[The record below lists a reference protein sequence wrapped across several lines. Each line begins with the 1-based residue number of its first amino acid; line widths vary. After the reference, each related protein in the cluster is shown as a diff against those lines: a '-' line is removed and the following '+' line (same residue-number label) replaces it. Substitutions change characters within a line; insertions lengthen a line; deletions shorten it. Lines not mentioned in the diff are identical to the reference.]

1 MTSGPHTTARRRGV
15 LIRAIDSVNAK
26 YPGIAMCIA
35 IATAL
40 LYFHLASD
48 PGNLAPAT
56 VHMHVTSP
64 AN

>member
-1 MTSGPHTTARRRGV
+1 MTAGLHTTARRRRA
-15 LIRAIDSVNAK
+15 LIRAIDSVDAK
-26 YPGIAMCIA
+26 YSGIAMCIA
-35 IATAL
+35 ILTAV

-48 PGNLAPAT
+48 PGNLDPAT